1 MSKDVVATS
10 ANIENITKMLN
21 LLQRIKEDSGKIR
34 EISLDDTGWEG
45 IDATA
50 FNNSLNNF
58 TEKLDKTSTDIEEA
72 LSSYKTKQQQLELTD
87 ETAKVADTLDQNG
100 ASLTRKNAEEKA
112 KLVLEKNKEDA
123 LNKKAASKQYIEKVK
138 QFLKDKN
145 NSNNNSNQNDQN
157 LGKSDTNTEKLSA
170 EEKDSKI
177 HEMGEYGRQ
186 LGYAIGSGHS
196 SEAGQM
202 AADIGE
208 TLGMF
213 VGKLMNDDVEKQRA
227 AAAKNDPEL
236 LSKYDSNYREEG
248 LKTYENKL
256 NEAAEHVIKDYAS
269 PISISDYNKAKEEY
283 DKASSPYYADEYKD
297 VYKEKIK

>member
-10 ANIENITKMLN
+10 ANIDNITKMLN
-21 LLQRIKEDSGKIR
+21 LLQRVKEDSGKIR

-45 IDATA
+45 MDATA

-58 TEKLDKTSTDIEEA
+58 TKKLDTTSTDIEEA
-72 LSSYKTKQQQLELTD
+72 LSSYKTKQQQQLELTD
-87 ETAKVADTLDQNG
+87 ETAKVADNLDQNG
-100 ASLTRKNAEEKA
+100 AHLTRKNAEEKA
-112 KLVLEKNKEDA
+112 KSVLEKNKEDA
-123 LNKKAASKQYIEKVK
+123 LNKKAAAKQYIEKVK

-145 NSNNNSNQNDQN
+145 NSNNNSNQNDKN

-227 AAAKNDPEL
+227 AAARNDLEL
-236 LSKYDSNYREEG
+236 LSKYDSNYREQG
-248 LKTYENKL
+248 LKPYENKV
-256 NEAAEHVIKDYAS
+256 NEAKEGIIKDYGS
-269 PISISDYNKAKEEY
+269 PISYGLYNKAKAEY
-283 DKASSPYYADEYKD
+283 DRASSPYYADEYPD
-297 VYKEKIK
+297 IYKEK

>member
-10 ANIENITKMLN
+10 ANIDNITKMLN
-21 LLQRIKEDSGKIR
+21 LLQRVKDDSGKLR
-34 EISLDDTGWEG
+34 EISLDDSGWEG
-45 IDATA
+45 MDATA

-58 TEKLDKTSTDIEEA
+58 TEKLDKTSMDIEEA
-72 LSSYKTKQQQLELTD
+72 LLSYKTKQQEQLELTD
-87 ETAKVADTLDQNG
+87 ETAKVADNLDKNG

-123 LNKKAASKQYIEKVK
+123 LNKKAATKQYIEKAK

-145 NSNNNSNQNDQN
+145 NSNNNSNQNDKN
-157 LGKSDTNTEKLSA
+157 LGKSDTNIEKLSA

-177 HEMGEYGRQ
+177 HEMGAYGRQ

-227 AAAKNDPEL
+227 AAARNDSEL
-236 LSKYDSNYREEG
+236 LSKYDSNYREQG
-248 LKTYENKL
+248 LKPYENKV
-256 NEAAEHVIKDYAS
+256 NEAKEGIIKDYGS
-269 PISISDYNKAKEEY
+269 PISYGLYNKAKEEY
-283 DKASSPYYADEYKD
+283 DRASSPYYADEYPD
-297 VYKEKIK
+297 IYKEK